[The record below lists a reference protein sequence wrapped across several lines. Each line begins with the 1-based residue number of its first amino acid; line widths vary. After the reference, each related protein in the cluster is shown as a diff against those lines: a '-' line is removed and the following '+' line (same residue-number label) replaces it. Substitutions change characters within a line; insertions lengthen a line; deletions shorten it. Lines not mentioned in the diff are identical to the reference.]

1 MRSEPGMGEP
11 RVHGFLF
18 YEVPPGCRTSQQA
31 ARVLEAVQ
39 RASTV
44 SGVAAVY
51 TYDLVGLRADADLG
65 FWIAADQLDAYQRA
79 VGCLVGTDLRCVTA
93 LWGYVRPSQYTGRSG
108 TSVQIPGLRKRYL
121 VVYPFT
127 KTHEWYQLPA
137 EDRRRMM
144 VEHARVGHQFEG
156 IEQILLYSTG
166 LSDWEFVVGYETDDP
181 ERFLELVTSLR
192 STAARPYTLRDTPIF
207 TARYGSPEEVV
218 RHVFPTT

>member
-1 MRSEPGMGEP
+1 MAEP
-11 RVHGFLF
+11 RVHGFVF
-18 YEVPPGCRTSQQA
+18 YQVPPGYRTSPQA
-31 ARVLEAVQ
+31 SRVREALD
-39 RASTV
+39 RASGL

-65 FWIAADQLDAYQRA
+65 LWVAAWDLDAYQTA
-79 VGCLVGTDLRCVTA
+79 AGCLVGTDLRCVAA

-108 TSVQIPGLRKRYL
+108 TSVQVPGPRKRYL

-127 KTHEWYQLPA
+127 KTHAWYQLPA
-137 EDRRRMM
+137 EARRGMM
-144 VEHARVGHQFEG
+144 LEHARVGHGFEG

-181 ERFLELVTSLR
+181 ERFSDLVVALR

-207 TARYGSPEEVV
+207 TARYGTPEEVL
-218 RHVFPTT
+218 RHVFPAA

>member
-1 MRSEPGMGEP
+1 MSEP

-18 YEVPPGCRTSQQA
+18 YEVPPGYRTSQHA
-31 ARVLEAVQ
+31 ARVREAVE
-39 RASTV
+39 RAAAV

-51 TYDLVGLRADADLG
+51 TYDLVGLRSGVDLG
-65 FWIAADQLDAYQRA
+65 LWVAAQGLEPYQGA
-79 VGCLVGTDLRCVTA
+79 AELLLATDLRCVCA
-93 LWGYVRPSQYTGRSG
+93 LWGFVRPSQYTGRSG
-108 TSVQIPGLRKRYL
+108 TSVQVPGPRKRYL
-121 VVYPFT
+121 VVYPFS
-127 KTHEWYQLPA
+127 KTHEWYQLSA

-144 VEHARVGHQFEG
+144 LEHARVGHGFEG

-207 TARYGSPEEVV
+207 TARHGSLEEVV
-218 RHVFPTT
+218 RHVFQTP